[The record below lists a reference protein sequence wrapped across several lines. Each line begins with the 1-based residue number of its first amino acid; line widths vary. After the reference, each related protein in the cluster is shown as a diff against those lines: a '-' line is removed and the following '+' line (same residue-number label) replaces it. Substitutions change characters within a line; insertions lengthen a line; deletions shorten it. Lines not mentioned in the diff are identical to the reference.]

1 METTTPHRSGYV
13 SIIGKPNAGKSSLIN
28 ALLGERISIITH
40 KAQTTRHRIKG
51 ILSGD
56 DYQIVFS
63 DTPGTIVPSHKLHEK
78 MMNFVKESYEDADVF
93 VYMIDA
99 VAPWEPDEYSE
110 KVFASKVPTIVVL
123 NKVDQLTQEQTQE
136 MLDIIKTT
144 LGANYVVPLS
154 VLSKFNIT
162 ALLDLVKSLLP
173 EGPAYFDKD
182 QLTDKSER
190 FIAAEIIR
198 EKILLQYQE
207 EVPYTVEVGI
217 VSFKDEPGILRIEA
231 EIYIIRESQ
240 KPIIIGKG
248 GERLKRLGTA
258 SRLEMEKFFGK
269 KIFLKTFVKVK
280 ENWRENDR
288 MLKEF
293 GYMDK

>member
-1 METTTPHRSGYV
+1 METTITHRSGYV

-56 DYQIVFS
+56 DFQIVFS

-136 MLDIIKTT
+136 MLDIIKTS

-173 EGPAYFDKD
+173 EGPAYFDKE

-217 VSFKDEPGILRIEA
+217 TSFKDEPTILRIEA